1 MVDIKYIKNSKK
13 DIDDF
18 KKSYEEGYNKKKIS
32 RISIKYKVKLVAFSS
47 IETFPIVRLQA
58 LKLYLQD
65 KLLELEK
72 EREEKFLPSPEER
85 YYFKSLKMIQHIQ
98 AFSNNKNVI
107 SESAN
112 FNRVMRYGFLSLN
125 SIGRL
130 HSAGVSA
137 QRFSPEIR
145 YYLFHDLYQVVRLKT
160 LHPTILYEY
169 ASVNGLEIDCLKMYV
184 QNSESFF
191 NTISGELKKSGA
203 KEEKLNIKKSGAKEE
218 KLNIKEEV
226 LKTLDQIRYY
236 GKSKTIRKFHKE
248 ILRIREHVWENHFI
262 NQNPLL
268 DLSVLKGNRVFGAKN
283 IKKQKIVAQRVY
295 CLSKEA
301 ELLLKLKT
309 SIQSYV
315 DEVKSLPRKKKRGRK
330 KTVIVSSVEVDNDDF
345 RFIPFNNKS
354 AYVLFKNYDD
364 YALCSALDK
373 FNDSSALYKFEIKP
387 IVARRKRLCPKVLAS
402 YENIVKFI
410 SNMPFTDY
418 VKLIPKLELGKFKF
432 SENFQADLIDA
443 RSKFYLEDIK
453 MADTVRKVIRK
464 QKRLKKKHEK
474 NNKESCEHEEN
485 GPLPV
490 NPLFPPLDLPDPANG
505 PKRIVDTPKRDL
517 FIEGGALITAKL
529 MANMDD
535 SIYGYNIRKM
545 LLPYASS
552 PTKLKNLL
560 KKHVNS
566 TEKESETTN

>member
-18 KKSYEEGYNKKKIS
+18 KKSYEEGYEKKKSGILS
-32 RISIKYKVKLVAFSS
+32 EYKAKLIAFSS
-47 IETFPIVRLQA
+47 IETFPILRLQA

-72 EREEKFLPSPEER
+72 EREEKLLPSPEED
-85 YYFKSLKMIQHIQ
+85 YYFKSLKMVQHIQ
-98 AFSNNKNVI
+98 AFNNNKNII
-107 SESAN
+107 SEGAN

-125 SIGRL
+125 CIGRL
-130 HSAGVSA
+130 HSAGVSV
-137 QRFSPEIR
+137 QCFSPEIR
-145 YYLFHDLYQVVRLKT
+145 YYLFHDLYQVVGLKT
-160 LHPTILYEY
+160 PHPTILYEY
-169 ASVNGLEIDCLKMYV
+169 ASVNGLEIDCLKMCV

-191 NTISGELKKSGA
+191 NTISDELKKSGA
-203 KEEKLNIKKSGAKEE
+203 KEEE
-218 KLNIKEEV
+218 LNIKEEV
-226 LKTLDQIRYY
+226 LKTLEQIRYY

-268 DLSVLKGNRVFGAKN
+268 DLSVLKGNKVFDAKN
-283 IKKQKIVAQRVY
+283 IKKQKIVVQRMY
-295 CLSKEA
+295 CLSKKA

-345 RFIPFNNKS
+345 RFIPFYGS

-373 FNDSSALYKFEIKP
+373 FNNDSSALYKFEIKP
-387 IVARRKRLCPKVLAS
+387 IVAEWKRLCPKVLAS
-402 YENIVKFI
+402 YENIVKFM
-410 SNMPFTDY
+410 SNMSFTDY
-418 VKLIPKLELGKFKF
+418 GKLIPQLGLGKF

-443 RSKFYLEDIK
+443 RSKFYLEETRIT
-453 MADTVRKVIRK
+453 DTVRKVIRK

-485 GPLPV
+485 DPLLV
-490 NPLFPPLDLPDPANG
+490 NPLFPPLDLPDPAND
-505 PKRIVDTPKRDL
+505 PKRILGTLEQDL
-517 FIEGGALITAKL
+517 LFVGQTTIMIKLIT
-529 MANMDD
+529 NINDR
-535 SIYGYNIRKM
+535 IYGYNIRKI

-560 KKHVNS
+560 KKHVNNI
-566 TEKESETTN
+566 EKESETTN